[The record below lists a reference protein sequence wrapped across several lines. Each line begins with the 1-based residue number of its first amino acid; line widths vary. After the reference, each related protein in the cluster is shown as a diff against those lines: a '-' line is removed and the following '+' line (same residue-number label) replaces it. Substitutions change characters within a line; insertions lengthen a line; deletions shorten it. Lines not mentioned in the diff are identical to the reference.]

1 MKPSIV
7 RLLTGIVVLL
17 TMICTAMPA
26 SAQTEPALTDSI
38 AADTIQNVAER
49 VDSIPAK
56 PVSRPT
62 RKVTPVDVDDQKR
75 EPVLH
80 YYDKHGELLDEPYIA
95 PDPIL
100 MAFGQK
106 FGSYDVWADVSL
118 WNWLFP
124 VVEAGIG
131 YADATPENKNFTY
144 KVSPSFYCKLGVN
157 YNFLYKSNPDYQLY
171 LGLRAG
177 MSNFGWSARNVTV
190 NSDYWQESQKFNLTG
205 MRSTAFWGEVL
216 AGIKVKIVGGFSLG
230 WNVRWR
236 VPFSIGKAK
245 PGGLP
250 DGMEALRISKPWFI
264 PGYGGYSAI
273 TFNVSA
279 IWTFGGKSKADIDA
293 QAEAEAKASEQEGA
307 ATKPDDSKQEQE

>member
-80 YYDKHGELLDEPYIA
+80 YYDKHGELLDEPVLFLA
-95 PDPIL
+95 TLDTVTKPKSKPIYPKFNGVSVGVNFADAIM

-144 KVSPSFYCKLGVN
+144 KVSPSFYCKLGAIPITSCISAYVPVC
-157 YNFLYKSNPDYQLY
+157 LIS
-171 LGLRAG
+171 AG
-177 MSNFGWSARNVTV
+177 RRVT
-190 NSDYWQESQKFNLTG
+190 
-205 MRSTAFWGEVL
+205 
-216 AGIKVKIVGGFSLG
+216 
-230 WNVRWR
+230 
-236 VPFSIGKAK
+236 
-245 PGGLP
+245 
-250 DGMEALRISKPWFI
+250 
-264 PGYGGYSAI
+264 
-273 TFNVSA
+273 
-279 IWTFGGKSKADIDA
+279 
-293 QAEAEAKASEQEGA
+293 
-307 ATKPDDSKQEQE
+307 

>member
-1 MKPSIV
+1 
-7 RLLTGIVVLL
+7 
-17 TMICTAMPA
+17 
-26 SAQTEPALTDSI
+26 
-38 AADTIQNVAER
+38 
-49 VDSIPAK
+49 
-56 PVSRPT
+56 
-62 RKVTPVDVDDQKR
+62 
-75 EPVLH
+75 
-80 YYDKHGELLDEPYIA
+80 
-95 PDPIL
+95 
-100 MAFGQK
+100 
-106 FGSYDVWADVSL
+106 
-118 WNWLFP
+118 
-124 VVEAGIG
+124 
-131 YADATPENKNFTY
+131 
-144 KVSPSFYCKLGVN
+144 
-157 YNFLYKSNPDYQLY
+157 
-171 LGLRAG
+171 

-250 DGMEALRISKPWFI
+250 
-264 PGYGGYSAI
+264 YGGYSAI